1 METGKRSD
9 DAKLILAVAAC
20 AAPGLAAALLMGGG
34 VPAHPAI
41 AAGIAALALGLSAF
55 AAVIAL
61 RVLKRAKMRSFDDGM
76 HLVMDS
82 VPTVCSLY
90 DPDNNIKYCNDAAPK
105 LFGFKDQEDYSRH
118 YADSFPEFQP
128 NGRRSTDLAL
138 EVIEQIMKNGS
149 ASLDWHQKTA
159 SGELI
164 PLQLTHVRTS
174 YMGEQHVLEFATD
187 MRAEIE
193 IRRHES
199 QLKEKMQAMLDSA
212 PMLCAVYDER
222 GEILEVN
229 KEAQTLFDIPDWNI
243 FVEEYGDFLPPFQPD
258 GSSSAQKSEAML
270 RQALENGCCRF
281 ERMYRRKDGTPIPT
295 EETLSRITVGGTN
308 LVIAY
313 SRDLREFYALR
324 EAEQQAQE
332 RVNEMMTRLNAQ
344 LESQASAIEESSA
357 AIEEMIANTKSVSDI
372 LSKNARSVKILMEA
386 SDMGHSGLSEVAA
399 DIRKIAEESES
410 LLEINAVMQ
419 NIATQTNLLSMN
431 AAIEAAHAGS
441 SGMGFA
447 VVADEIRK
455 LAESSS
461 GQSKTIG
468 LVLKQI
474 KGSIDKITRSTD
486 NVMTRFDAIDGGV
499 RTVAEQEEG
508 ILNAMTEQGAG
519 SAQIMQAIAQVND
532 ITHQIKEDAHRI
544 VEAAAKLV
552 A

>member
-1 METGKRSD
+1 
-9 DAKLILAVAAC
+9 
-20 AAPGLAAALLMGGG
+20 
-34 VPAHPAI
+34 
-41 AAGIAALALGLSAF
+41 
-55 AAVIAL
+55 
-61 RVLKRAKMRSFDDGM
+61 
-76 HLVMDS
+76 
-82 VPTVCSLY
+82 
-90 DPDNNIKYCNDAAPK
+90 
-105 LFGFKDQEDYSRH
+105 
-118 YADSFPEFQP
+118 
-128 NGRRSTDLAL
+128 
-138 EVIEQIMKNGS
+138 
-149 ASLDWHQKTA
+149 
-159 SGELI
+159 
-164 PLQLTHVRTS
+164 
-174 YMGEQHVLEFATD
+174 
-187 MRAEIE
+187 
-193 IRRHES
+193 
-199 QLKEKMQAMLDSA
+199 
-212 PMLCAVYDER
+212 
-222 GEILEVN
+222 
-229 KEAQTLFDIPDWNI
+229 
-243 FVEEYGDFLPPFQPD
+243 
-258 GSSSAQKSEAML
+258 
-270 RQALENGCCRF
+270 
-281 ERMYRRKDGTPIPT
+281 
-295 EETLSRITVGGTN
+295 
-308 LVIAY
+308 
-313 SRDLREFYALR
+313 
-324 EAEQQAQE
+324 
-332 RVNEMMTRLNAQ
+332 
-344 LESQASAIEESSA
+344 
-357 AIEEMIANTKSVSDI
+357 I